1 MKDNLRWRFW
11 LIFIISVL
19 AIFLIIPS
27 ILPVREHLPSWW
39 KDHVDVI
46 HLGLDLQGG
55 MHLVLEVETEKAV
68 ESKLERAVIG
78 LKDRIRTAGLIFD
91 KVEKIGPRTI
101 DIVLVSSE
109 FVPGMVTILN
119 DYFEYKMEH
128 PVGGDEM
135 HFQLELD
142 EKQAQNIKVFAVDQ
156 ALETIRKR
164 IDQFGVT
171 EPIIQ
176 KQGDER
182 IVIELPGIKNT
193 ERAIE
198 LIGKTAQLEFQLV
211 DDDADVNAALAG
223 NISDDNEI
231 LYGEEI
237 DQTTG
242 RLTRKPYLLK
252 KRVLMTGEVLTDAKV
267 RINPEYNEATVNI
280 TFDKEGAQLFA
291 QITGDNVGRRLA
303 IILDKH
309 VYSAPV
315 IREKIS
321 GGQAQ
326 ISGRFTSEEAHD
338 LAIVL
343 RAGAL
348 PAPVQIL
355 HQQTVGPSLGKDS
368 IRKGMFSLLIG
379 FVFVVLFMILYYKLS
394 GLIADFALILNILL
408 IMAAL
413 ALLKASLT
421 LPGIAGIVLTVGMA
435 VDANVLI
442 FERIREELIVGKTP
456 GSAIS
461 AGYSKAFITIVDANV
476 TTLIAALVL
485 FQFGTGPIKGFAF
498 TLSIGIGASMFT
510 AIVATHFV
518 FDWVSSKRRITR
530 LSI

>member
-1 MKDNLRWRFW
+1 VKYNLKWRFW
-11 LIFIISVL
+11 LIFIVSVL
-19 AIFLIIPS
+19 AFFLIIPS
-27 ILPVREHLPSWW
+27 IQPVRDNLPSWW
-39 KDHVDVI
+39 KDHVDEI

-55 MHLVLEVETEKAV
+55 MHLVLEVQTEKAV
-68 ESKLERAVIG
+68 ENKLERTVTG
-78 LKDRIRTAGLIFD
+78 LKDRIRSAGLVFD
-91 KVEKIGPRTI
+91 EVKKSGKDTI
-101 DIVLVSSE
+101 DILLVSEE
-109 FVPGMVTILN
+109 FVPGMVEILN
-119 DYFEYKMEH
+119 DYYEFKLTH
-128 PVGGDEM
+128 PVGNDNK
-135 HFQLELD
+135 HFSIELD
-142 EKQAQNIKVFAVDQ
+142 ERQAYNIKQFAIDQ

-164 IDQFGVT
+164 IDQFGVS
-171 EPIIQ
+171 EPTIQ

-182 IVIELPGIKNT
+182 IVIELPGIKDT
-193 ERAIE
+193 ARAIE

-211 DDDADVNAALAG
+211 DDDADLSAALAG
-223 NISDDNEI
+223 NISEENEV

-237 DQTTG
+237 DRMTG
-242 RLTRKPYLLK
+242 RMTRKPYLLK

-280 TFDKEGAQLFA
+280 TFDKEGANLFA
-291 QITGDNVGRRLA
+291 HITGENVGRKLA

-326 ISGRFTSEEAHD
+326 ISGRFSGEEAHD

-348 PAPVQIL
+348 PAPVEIL

-368 IRKGMFSLLIG
+368 IQKGMMSLLIG
-379 FVFVVLFMILYYKLS
+379 FIIVVGFMIVYYKLS
-394 GLIADFALILNILL
+394 GIIADFALILNIIL
-408 IMAAL
+408 IMAGL
-413 ALLKASLT
+413 AVLKASLT

-442 FERIREELIVGKTP
+442 FERIREELHVGKTV

-461 AGYSKAFITIVDANV
+461 AGYDKAFITIVDANV

-485 FQFGTGPIKGFAF
+485 FQFGTGPVKGFAF
-498 TLSIGIGASMFT
+498 TLILGIVASMFT
-510 AIVATHFV
+510 AIVATRFLY
-518 FDWVSSKRRITR
+518 DWVLSKRRISR